1 MVTKMILS
9 GNLNINTSGVISFLN
24 SIDPVKTAFVVCI
37 ALIVAAVP
45 EGLPTMINMTLAIT
59 MQKMAKINALVTK
72 KEACETIGSVSVI
85 CSDKTGTLT
94 ENRMTV
100 ENLYLNGKFFDD
112 KSDIDDYFVKNC
124 LVNST
129 ADISFEGD
137 KLNYLGN
144 STECALLS
152 YLEEYDYKQ
161 ERKESEVIHQIP
173 FNSENKFMATVMKIK
188 GMNVVLVKGAPEIL
202 LSNATSEV
210 INNKF
215 IDLTQER
222 KNEIVKEI
230 QKLQAKSMR
239 ILGFGFRIIEDVEAE
254 AAITSEI
261 SILKPKILD
270 GNNGLIFSGFVAIRD
285 PLREDVAKAIETAKK
300 AGIET
305 KMLTG
310 DNINTAIAIGNE
322 LGMLN
327 GGKKAVEATYIDTLN
342 DKELRSEIRN
352 IAIVAR
358 SKPETKMRIVEALQ
372 SNGEVVG
379 VNWGWYK

>member
-1 MVTKMILS
+1 
-9 GNLNINTSGVISFLN
+9 
-24 SIDPVKTAFVVCI
+24 
-37 ALIVAAVP
+37 
-45 EGLPTMINMTLAIT
+45 

-215 IDLTQER
+215 IDLTKER
-222 KNEIVKEI
+222 KNEIIKEI

-261 SILKPKILD
+261 SILKPKLLD
-270 GNNGLIFSGFVAIRD
+270 GNNGLIFSGFVAIRV
-285 PLREDVAKAIETAKK
+285 P
-300 AGIET
+300 
-305 KMLTG
+305 
-310 DNINTAIAIGNE
+310 
-322 LGMLN
+322 
-327 GGKKAVEATYIDTLN
+327 
-342 DKELRSEIRN
+342 
-352 IAIVAR
+352 
-358 SKPETKMRIVEALQ
+358 
-372 SNGEVVG
+372 
-379 VNWGWYK
+379 